1 MEDIKKVSLG
11 NWLTIASIVISFI
24 VQQATLQNNVDKIEK
39 AVEEQASE
47 TQKVSQE
54 VINTNLSV
62 KENALRIEYLQQ
74 EIREKSKN

>member
-1 MEDIKKVSLG
+1 MSLG